1 MNEATKTLFVH
12 LSVRAHA
19 VPTGQAAHAR
29 GPLELYRN
37 GSLTTLG
44 LQSLDLKR
52 FQTK

>member
-1 MNEATKTLFVH
+1 MKQQTLFAH
-12 LSVRAHA
+12 LSVQAHA

-29 GPLELYRN
+29 GPLGLYRD
-37 GSLTTLG
+37 GFLTALG